1 MLHYSPLI
9 QQLIDAFR
17 RLPGVG
23 NKSAQR
29 MVLHF
34 LERDREGGRKLAQAL
49 LAAMD
54 GVGQC
59 RRCRTLAE
67 GELCRVCANPGRDHG
82 TVCVVETPAD
92 VMAVEQTAAYR
103 GVYFVLMG
111 HLSPIDGIGPDKLGI
126 PALLELVREQPV
138 REVILATNPTVE
150 GEATAWYIAEQLR
163 HPTFAARQLKV
174 SRIAHGV
181 PMGGELE
188 YIDGSTLMHSIAG
201 RQLMQQAER
210 RPADTNDKHDDQF
223 HQE

>member
-1 MLHYSPLI
+1 MLQYSPLI

-23 NKSAQR
+23 GKSAQR

-49 LAAMD
+49 IAAMD

-59 RRCRTLAE
+59 ERCRTLSETAVCQ
-67 GELCRVCANPGRDHG
+67 LCSNHGRDHG

-103 GVYFVLMG
+103 GVYYVLMG
-111 HLSPIDGIGPDKLGI
+111 HLSPIDGIGPDNLGI
-126 PALLELVREQPV
+126 PALLQRVREGDV

-163 HPTFAARQLKV
+163 QPALVQRGLKV

-188 YIDGSTLMHSIAG
+188 YIDGSTLMHSLAG
-201 RQLMQQAER
+201 RQLMQQAEVR
-210 RPADTNDKHDDQF
+210 RQDP
-223 HQE
+223 QETQE

>member
-1 MLHYSPLI
+1 MQYSPLI

-34 LERDREGGRKLAQAL
+34 LERDREGGRKLAAAL
-49 LAAMD
+49 TAAMD

-59 RRCRTLAE
+59 ELCRTLAE
-67 GELCRVCANPGRDHG
+67 ARLCHICANQARDHG

-92 VMAVEQTAAYR
+92 VFAVEATASFR
-103 GVYFVLMG
+103 GVYHVLMG
-111 HLSPIDGIGPDKLGI
+111 HLSPIDGIGPETLGI
-126 PALLELVREQPV
+126 GRLIARVKEAQV

-150 GEATAWYIAEQLR
+150 GEATAWYIAEQLKGDD
-163 HPTFAARQLKV
+163 LKQRGLRV

-188 YIDGSTLMHSIAG
+188 YIDGGTLMHSLAG
-201 RQLMQQAER
+201 RQLMGSE
-210 RPADTNDKHDDQF
+210 
-223 HQE
+223 

>member
-1 MLHYSPLI
+1 MFQYSPLM

-34 LERDREGGRKLAQAL
+34 LERDRDGGKKLAAAL
-49 LAAMD
+49 VAAME
-54 GVGQC
+54 GIGQC
-59 RRCRTLAE
+59 RRCRNLSE
-67 GELCRVCANPGRDHG
+67 SELCQVCAHPGRDHG
-82 TVCVVETPAD
+82 ILCVVETPAD

-103 GVYFVLMG
+103 GLYYVLMG
-111 HLSPIDGIGPDKLGI
+111 HLSPIDGIGPDSLGI
-126 PALLELVREQPV
+126 PGLLALVEQGGV
-138 REVILATNPTVE
+138 VEVILATNPTVE

-163 HPTFAARQLKV
+163 NPVYSQRGLKV

-201 RQLMQQAER
+201 RLEM
-210 RPADTNDKHDDQF
+210 PKGS
-223 HQE
+223 

>member
-1 MLHYSPLI
+1 MQYSPLI
-9 QQLIDAFR
+9 QRLVDAFR

-34 LERDREGGRKLAQAL
+34 LERDREGGRKLAAAL
-49 LAAMD
+49 TAAMD

-59 RRCRTLAE
+59 ERCRTLAE
-67 GELCRVCANPGRDHG
+67 AAVCHICAHPGRDQG
-82 TVCVVETPAD
+82 TICVVETPAD
-92 VMAVEQTAAYR
+92 VFAIEQTASYR

-126 PALLELVREQPV
+126 PLLVTRAQDSEV

-150 GEATAWYIAEQLR
+150 GEATAWYIAEQLKLD
-163 HPTFAARQLKV
+163 ALLARGLNV

-188 YIDGSTLMHSIAG
+188 YIDGSTLMHSLAG
-201 RQLMQQAER
+201 RQSMGSDR
-210 RPADTNDKHDDQF
+210 
-223 HQE
+223 